1 MTGYSCP
8 QCKSERV
15 LDLGHSFAC
24 LQCGYQE
31 ELVDYREAQP
41 VLIPETTDYQPQIDA
56 LAHLMDGLVNQLNVK
71 PRQQR
76 ETY

>member
-1 MTGYSCP
+1 
-8 QCKSERV
+8 V